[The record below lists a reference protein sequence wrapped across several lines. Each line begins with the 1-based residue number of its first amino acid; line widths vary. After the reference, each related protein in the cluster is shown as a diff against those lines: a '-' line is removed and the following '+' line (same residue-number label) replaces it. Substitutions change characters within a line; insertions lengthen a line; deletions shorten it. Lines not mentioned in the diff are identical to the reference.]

1 MYFCSDEKSCF
12 YTNNF
17 NIYTIQV
24 NAQIV
29 INEYSAANYD
39 TSDNYTA
46 ASDKY
51 NDWVELYNPT
61 ATPIDISGWYLT
73 DKPAN
78 PTKWE
83 IPSSFVIPANGFA
96 VIYCSGRDEI
106 TGLYAHSN
114 FKITQTKGN
123 EVIMLKSICGFQ
135 DSVLV
140 LPNQISHKRKRNRW
154 CFKLECFYNRNS
166 NSTNTGQCRN
176 MSQVLFSLALLD
188 IILIQYLLFFCF
200 FNILHSKRR

>member
-1 MYFCSDEKSCF
+1 MKNLVS
-12 YTNNF
+12 TL
-17 NIYTIQV
+17 IILLAYTIQV

-39 TSDNYTA
+39 THPDNYTA

-96 VIYCSGRDEI
+96 VIYCSGRDET

-123 EVIMLKSICGFQ
+123 EVIMLSNQFVVFQ

-140 LPNQISHKRKRNRW
+140 LPNQISHTRGRETDGASNW
-154 CFKLECFYNRNS
+154 SVYNRNS
-166 NSTNTGQCRN
+166 KLNKHWGNAKEN

-188 IILIQYLLFFCF
+188 IILIQYL
-200 FNILHSKRR
+200 